1 MRCYQFV
8 KDKNFESN
16 SQHVI
21 LCAASN
27 CRCYQFV
34 KDKNFESN
42 SQLYCFHIYIIY
54 TVIIVSKLYNSEVI
68 HNIIII
74 FVP

>member
-1 MRCYQFV
+1 M
-8 KDKNFESN
+8 
-16 SQHVI
+16 
-21 LCAASN
+21 
-27 CRCYQFV
+27 RCYQFV